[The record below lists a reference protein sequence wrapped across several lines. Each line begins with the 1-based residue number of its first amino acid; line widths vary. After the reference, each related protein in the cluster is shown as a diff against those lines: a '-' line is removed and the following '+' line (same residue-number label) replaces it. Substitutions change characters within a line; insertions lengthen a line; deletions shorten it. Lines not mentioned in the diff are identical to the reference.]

1 MARTQTTTAARRS
14 EYTPGEETLERRLY
28 LALELSKSSWLL
40 GFRTGLGQKLRR
52 RRIAAWDLAVLER
65 EIARAKERF
74 GLAEGAGVMSCYEV
88 GREGFSVHR
97 ALESLGVENVPV
109 ASASIEVKRGK
120 RAKTDRLD
128 LGKLS
133 TMLVRYGLGEDDVWS
148 VVRVPSLEAEDFR
161 QLHRER
167 ATLKTLRTA
176 ESNRLR
182 SLLVLH
188 GIGFEGR
195 IDGRLAVE
203 ELQCWDGSPL
213 PRFVRYR
220 IDVALE
226 RLGQLDQQLEELETL
241 RRSMLAE
248 PESWGPH
255 QESLE
260 LIRALMQ
267 LTSLGINSAWVLVA
281 EFFGWREFRNRK
293 QVGGASGLCGT
304 PYNSGTSEREQG
316 ISHAGNAWIR
326 PVMIELAWLW
336 RRWQPQ
342 SRLTRWFEEEWGK
355 SSSRHRKVGIV
366 ALARKL
372 LIALWRYLEHGEIP
386 DGARLKAA

>member
-1 MARTQTTTAARRS
+1 MARTQTTTAARRA
-14 EYTPGEETLERRLY
+14 EYTPGEEVLDRRLY

-52 RRIAAWDLAVLER
+52 RRITSWDLAALER
-65 EIARAKERF
+65 EIARAKQRF
-74 GLAEGAGVMSCYEV
+74 GLSEDAGVMSCYEV

-97 ALESLGVENVPV
+97 ALESLGVKNVPV
-109 ASASIEVKRGK
+109 ASSSIEVKRGK

-148 VVRVPSLEAEDFR
+148 VVRVPSVEAEDFR
-161 QLHRER
+161 HLHRER
-167 ATLKTLRTA
+167 ATLKKLRTA

-182 SLLVLH
+182 SLLVTQ
-188 GIGFEGR
+188 GIACEGR
-195 IDGRLAVE
+195 IDGNLAVE
-203 ELQCWDGSPL
+203 ELRCWDGSAL
-213 PRFVRYR
+213 PCFLRYQL
-220 IDVALE
+220 DLGLE
-226 RLGQLDQQLEELETL
+226 RLRQLDRQLDELETL
-241 RRSMLAE
+241 RRSMLAD
-248 PESWGPH
+248 PASYGPH

-260 LIRALMQ
+260 LIQLLMQ
-267 LTSLGINSAWVLVA
+267 LTSVGINSAWVLVA

-342 SRLTRWFEEEWGK
+342 SRLTLWFEEEWGR

-372 LIALWRYLEHGEIP
+372 LIALWRYLEHGEVP